1 MEATS
6 DSQEHRVSIRIK
18 FEDALPVNSLRID
31 IGEDIV
37 ISYDT
42 PESTP
47 SPEAED
53 DAAPPGFTPKCWTC
67 SRPGHFARQ
76 CLSDHAP
83 IHGACFECGSAG
95 HHARACPI
103 PSMSP
108 SLQTWDM
115 YVCKVHNMA
124 RGSLSIYKDES
135 GGWQCKPD
143 ALCSDLA

>member
-1 MEATS
+1 MEAIA

-18 FEDALPVNSLRID
+18 LEGPLPANSLRID

-37 ISYDT
+37 ISYVKT
-42 PESTP
+42 EFIP

-53 DAAPPGFTPKCWTC
+53 DASPPGFTSQCWTC

-76 CLSDHAP
+76 CLSGHSP
-83 IHGACFECGSAG
+83 IHGACFECGTAG
-95 HHARACPI
+95 HHARDCPI

-108 SLQTWDM
+108 SRQTWDM
-115 YVCKVHNMA
+115 YVCKVHNKA
-124 RGSLSIYKDES
+124 RGYLNVFKDES